1 MYWAGMRKFQL
12 QSPYVISEWSAG
24 AVSAYEVT
32 RQLLGQNEKI
42 LGLILIDMRVP
53 KPMPD
58 ELETTFNL
66 IELAGLFTGINR
78 SGQVQARASQKLKDD
93 LVSTVKALTCYQ
105 PITFGSFSPSEPQL
119 PNLGEGR
126 LK

>member
-1 MYWAGMRKFQL
+1 MRKFQL

-119 PNLGEGR
+119 PNLGVER